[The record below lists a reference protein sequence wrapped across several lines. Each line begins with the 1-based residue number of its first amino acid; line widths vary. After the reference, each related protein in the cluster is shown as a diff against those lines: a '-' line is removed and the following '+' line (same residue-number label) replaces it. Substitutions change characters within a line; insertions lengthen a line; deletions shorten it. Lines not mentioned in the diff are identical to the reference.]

1 MIDLRKLTD
10 EQRKI
15 AEDNIKLVYKFIY
28 DNGLDVNEDFGEMA
42 EAYCKAIRYYNP
54 KKGALST
61 LVYLAMNQALTD
73 RKRNW
78 VRHYNACQR
87 SYIPI
92 KTVSL
97 EGTMC
102 ENAGNISVKE
112 SLRSKSPYM
121 EDSIQIKLMFQ
132 QWSDSL
138 SKRDKQIIR
147 DFFDEVPIDVMKKKY
162 KMGNTAISNYKRS
175 YIQRFTRYLRK
186 ADRQLT
192 QFKVKDKERTKI
204 LTDEELDAILFG

>member
-1 MIDLRKLTD
+1 MTN
-10 EQRKI
+10 EQRKL

-54 KKGALST
+54 TKGALST
-61 LVYLAMNQALTD
+61 LVYMAMNQALTD

-78 VRHYNACQR
+78 VRYYNACKKNYV
-87 SYIPI
+87 SV
-92 KTVSL
+92 KTISL
-97 EGTMC
+97 DAICNTTEDIT
-102 ENAGNISVKE
+102 IKE
-112 SLRSKSPYM
+112 SLRSKSPYL

-132 QWSDSL
+132 QWCDSL
-138 SKRDKQIIR
+138 SKKDKQIIR
-147 DFFDEVPIDVMKKKY
+147 DFFDEIPIEVMTKKY
-162 KMGNTAISNYKRS
+162 GIGQTAISNYKRS
-175 YIQRFTRYLRK
+175 YIRRFTRYLRK
-186 ADRQLT
+186 ADHQLT